1 MRLKG
6 KVIRGRKKATT
17 LGYPTAN
24 VEIVSGVVVPGIY
37 AGRAFIDGIT
47 HKAAIFV
54 GLDNTKI
61 LETHVIDFEGDLYDK
76 EIEVFVGRKL
86 RNVFVCNDE
95 EKLRNM
101 IANDV
106 QLVRVEIDGK
116 F

>member
-1 MRLKG
+1 MRIKG
-6 KVIRGRKKATT
+6 KVIKGKRKATT

-24 VEIVSGVVVPGIY
+24 VEIDSDAVASGIY
-37 AGRAFIDGIT
+37 AGRAFVDGVA

-54 GLDNTKI
+54 GLDSNNI
-61 LETHVIDFEGDLYDK
+61 LETHIIDFDEDLYDK

-106 QLVRVEIDGK
+106 EFVRVEIDGK